1 MGLGAAV
8 ALVPVMA
15 MRAADI
21 VGDNSLSGATSGNTC
36 LAATCSV
43 DSTTG
48 RILITGGTVQGSSLF
63 HSFSSFNVPAGGA
76 TFTTS
81 GNSCSSCTSIFG
93 RINQGTHSTLNGPI
107 DFQGFTTPALYLMNP
122 FGFVLGTGFSSVNTT
137 KLFFAASDGVLFGS
151 SSSSCSAGQTCN
163 LESFPALPSWSAGS
177 NPVTSSFATLTFQGT
192 YIANNPS
199 EKYIVVQSSNLTAS
213 QLNFSAARID
223 FQQGSVVNASN
234 LNVYAQWFSSS
245 NSGTGYGIAGGFPNS
260 SLFGSYNISAG
271 TFLANQAV
279 IAAGPAA
286 SGSNFL
292 LTRESLYT
300 PTLTTSLAP
309 GDVRFGGVVNASA
322 TSVVAQKAY
331 LSAQS
336 TSQGATSP
344 WGAYATVS
352 SGAQPIL
359 YNGIYYGFSSFI
371 YIDSFLVPIYSSTA
385 SSAASSVQ
393 QVVNNQQ
400 TPATLFISADTSV
413 TSQAPSQTQQA
424 TVVAPEVTV
433 DSSLNDQAASNQG
446 SSTGD
451 AGSAST
457 PLPTS
462 NIPSQEAAANFSSA
476 EQSSAQQ
483 TAAALGVPLA
493 QTLTPQ
499 QAQGALR
506 QALANVR
513 NLPQGQGRGPSGGGA
528 GGRQGSGATGGFGP
542 QSSLLHDPS
551 LIATA
556 PGANAV
562 GLLPQQFNRA
572 AYNPAIVQ
580 VRFTEAK
587 GRTTSADRDAFL
599 DLTFIP
605 AEGEIVGRR
614 VEVSTSAFA
623 TSLKQLYAQLS
634 RQEDLRTSNPASPS
648 RRLYD
653 ILIAPL
659 AQELEAQKVTTLLI
673 GAERGLQGVP
683 YAALH
688 SGKTFLGERFA
699 FSLTPSLSLTN
710 LTPSNAR
717 ESRLLAA
724 GASQFDGLAPL
735 PLVPQEL
742 QAIAATQP
750 SDEVLNASF
759 TPATIEKTAADPR
772 YDRIHLAT
780 HAEFL
785 PGGASQAKLYSG
797 RGPVSL
803 VSLANLRKQRQGVPI
818 DLIAFSACRTAL
830 GDPDSELGFAGLALQ
845 AGARSAIG
853 TLWYVDDV
861 ATSAYFIQT
870 YRYLQQ
876 GIPKAEALQFTRRDF
891 ASGRVQL
898 SGDQIL
904 GGDGQVLLTGLTTAQ
919 QRRVADGL
927 SNPYF
932 WAGIELLGS
941 PW

>member
-1 MGLGAAV
+1 M
-8 ALVPVMA
+8 
-15 MRAADI
+15 
-21 VGDNSLSGATSGNTC
+21 
-36 LAATCSV
+36 
-43 DSTTG
+43 
-48 RILITGGTVQGSSLF
+48 
-63 HSFSSFNVPAGGA
+63 
-76 TFTTS
+76 
-81 GNSCSSCTSIFG
+81 
-93 RINQGTHSTLNGPI
+93 
-107 DFQGFTTPALYLMNP
+107 
-122 FGFVLGTGFSSVNTT
+122 
-137 KLFFAASDGVLFGS
+137 
-151 SSSSCSAGQTCN
+151 
-163 LESFPALPSWSAGS
+163 
-177 NPVTSSFATLTFQGT
+177 
-192 YIANNPS
+192 
-199 EKYIVVQSSNLTAS
+199 
-213 QLNFSAARID
+213 
-223 FQQGSVVNASN
+223 
-234 LNVYAQWFSSS
+234 
-245 NSGTGYGIAGGFPNS
+245 
-260 SLFGSYNISAG
+260 
-271 TFLANQAV
+271 
-279 IAAGPAA
+279 
-286 SGSNFL
+286 
-292 LTRESLYT
+292 
-300 PTLTTSLAP
+300 
-309 GDVRFGGVVNASA
+309 
-322 TSVVAQKAY
+322 
-331 LSAQS
+331 
-336 TSQGATSP
+336 
-344 WGAYATVS
+344 
-352 SGAQPIL
+352 
-359 YNGIYYGFSSFI
+359 
-371 YIDSFLVPIYSSTA
+371 
-385 SSAASSVQ
+385 
-393 QVVNNQQ
+393 
-400 TPATLFISADTSV
+400 
-413 TSQAPSQTQQA
+413 
-424 TVVAPEVTV
+424 
-433 DSSLNDQAASNQG
+433 
-446 SSTGD
+446 
-451 AGSAST
+451 
-457 PLPTS
+457 
-462 NIPSQEAAANFSSA
+462 
-476 EQSSAQQ
+476 
-483 TAAALGVPLA
+483 
-493 QTLTPQ
+493 
-499 QAQGALR
+499 
-506 QALANVR
+506 
-513 NLPQGQGRGPSGGGA
+513 
-528 GGRQGSGATGGFGP
+528 
-542 QSSLLHDPS
+542 LHDPS

-710 LTPSNAR
+710 LTPRNAR